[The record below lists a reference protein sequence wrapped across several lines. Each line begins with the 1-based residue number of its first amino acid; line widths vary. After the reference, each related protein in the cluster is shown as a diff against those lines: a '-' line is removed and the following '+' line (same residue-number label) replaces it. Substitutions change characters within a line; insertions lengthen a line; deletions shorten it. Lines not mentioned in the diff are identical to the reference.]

1 MSVRVPLAAGAEH
14 LVVPRGA
21 VLFDALGGTWV
32 YEARDGGVF
41 VRQRVTLIDTIGET
55 AVLGQGPAP
64 GTRVVT
70 TGAAELF
77 GTEFGVG
84 K

>member
-1 MSVRVPLAAGAEH
+1 V
-14 LVVPRGA
+14 LVVPWSA
-21 VLFDALGGTWV
+21 VIHDINGGTWV
-32 YEARDGGVF
+32 YEQTAPHTYSRRRIEVLYVRD
-41 VRQRVTLIDTIGET
+41 RVAALRR
-55 AVLGQGPAP
+55 GPAV
-64 GTRVVT
+64 GNSVVK